1 MQTSDNI
8 GAAALVDLVSDFY
21 GASMDG
27 RFWPTALAKLRDAL
41 DARLC
46 ALASHDFATATG
58 GLQHAVGV
66 DVSLIAS
73 YGDVYLES
81 NPWLQREDPFR
92 TPGAVLIGSEMV
104 SEKLAHANDFAR
116 HWLGPQGLSH
126 QLFAVLERQGAQ
138 ISYLLVARLSDQKP
152 FGDAEAALLRRL
164 MPYLQRGLRAGA
176 MLRRSQNVRQVALDT
191 LDLMPIGVILVS
203 LGGVPLAT
211 NRTARA
217 VLSDR
222 EVFVVGRLGLEMIR
236 EGRRVRLRDL
246 IAEALHAGP
255 RNRAARTTAFSI
267 ARTSGGRPVSVLVSP
282 VRSSGDTAGWEEPA
296 AVVFVGDP
304 EHAGEVDE
312 IRLRQ
317 IYGLTGAEARVA
329 ALLAN
334 GYRLDEIA
342 ELLDVAYE
350 TIRKHL
356 KQIFCKTGTG
366 RQAELVRMVI
376 SGPGG
381 LSL

>member
-27 RFWPTALAKLRDAL
+27 RFWPTALAKLRDTL
-41 DARLC
+41 DARIC
-46 ALASHDFATATG
+46 ALAHHDFASSTG

-66 DVSLIAS
+66 DVSLISS
-73 YGDVYLES
+73 YGDLYLKS

-92 TPGAVLIGSEMV
+92 VPGTVLTGMELV
-104 SEKLAHANDFAR
+104 SETIAQSSDFAR
-116 HWLGPQGLSH
+116 HWLAPQGLTH
-126 QLFAVLERQGAQ
+126 QLFAVLERQATQ
-138 ISYLLVARLSDQKP
+138 ISYLLAARLVDQPP
-152 FGDAEAALLRRL
+152 FGETEVALLRRL

-176 MLRRSQNVRQVALDT
+176 LLRRSQNVRQVALDA
-191 LDLMPIGVILVS
+191 LDLMPIGVILIS
-203 LGGVPLAT
+203 LGGAVLAT
-211 NRTARA
+211 NRTARS

-222 EVFVVGRLGLEMIR
+222 EILVIGRSGLELLR
-236 EGRRVRLRDL
+236 EGRRVLMRDL
-246 IAEALHAGP
+246 VAEALRTTP
-255 RNRAARTTAFSI
+255 RNRSAGTTAFSI
-267 ARTSGGRPVSVLVSP
+267 ARASGLRPVSMLISP
-282 VRSSGDTAGWEEPA
+282 VRSVGESASWEEPA
-296 AVVFVGDP
+296 AVLFVGDP

-312 IRLRQ
+312 ARLRQ

-329 ALLAN
+329 ALLAT

-342 ELLDVAYE
+342 EMLDVAYE